1 MSIRAAIYGRSSPDC
16 PLTDDQQIDRLKAVV
31 DEHGWMVA
39 RVFTDRPTSIRK
51 GLDRR
56 PGEAALLDAIRNGEI
71 DMVCISS
78 ICRVGKTV
86 PDLVSFLE
94 TCRSADVSWSRPSPA
109 GDHGRMVAKLANRA
123 AAMVGR
129 SVIPSV
135 FSRRPSR
142 GCSKTMIQRFCRPW
156 RSWRAQC
163 PVQARQGVWEAL
175 AAFGCGLLPPTLAS
189 AAGDPPGS
197 RRTVGQRTAALPAN

>member
-16 PLTDDQQIDRLKAVV
+16 PLTADQQIDRLKAVV

-39 RVFTDRPTSIRK
+39 WLFTDRPTSIRK

-71 DMVCISS
+71 DMMCISS

-94 TCRSADVSWSRPSPA
+94 NCRSADVSWSRPSPA
-109 GDHGRMVAKLANRA
+109 GDHVSAEHGPGK
-123 AAMVGR
+123 
-129 SVIPSV
+129 PSGNW
-135 FSRRPSR
+135 RPAP
-142 GCSKTMIQRFCRPW
+142 RP
-156 RSWRAQC
+156 
-163 PVQARQGVWEAL
+163 
-175 AAFGCGLLPPTLAS
+175 
-189 AAGDPPGS
+189 
-197 RRTVGQRTAALPAN
+197 